1 MFWGDQATR
10 SRGWFPQGKGGVV
23 ERRGPH
29 APTACSCRVSCPLL
43 APSYPFQGILATI
56 LIYVQYQLNA
66 PHISMWYIPCAR
78 RADRRYSASMEHWH
92 GFETA
97 RSIVQIHETTI
108 ADIGSDLSAHFV
120 TVPARSLGG
129 SSYRF
134 QGSEGP
140 LEMLGL
146 LRIADVPFGGVA
158 RSLAA
163 CLVSDDVET
172 FVRKFHQGF
181 EEETSHSS
189 VQLPEPFV
197 FAEYLTFA
205 RVVPFEQ
212 PSLSADS
219 LGNILTAQVHG
230 EAGYMY
236 HELTRTPV
244 LAVSIPAGMVI
255 CGSAQG
261 MIRTLE
267 SGLRQRLMELVKS
280 RSGEYEDEDTIP

>member
-1 MFWGDQATR
+1 
-10 SRGWFPQGKGGVV
+10 
-23 ERRGPH
+23 
-29 APTACSCRVSCPLL
+29 
-43 APSYPFQGILATI
+43 
-56 LIYVQYQLNA
+56 
-66 PHISMWYIPCAR
+66 
-78 RADRRYSASMEHWH
+78 MEYWH

-97 RSIVQIHETTI
+97 RNVAQIYESTI
-108 ADIGSDLSAHFV
+108 ADIASDLSAHIV

-129 SSYRF
+129 SSYLF

-140 LEMLGL
+140 FETLGL
-146 LRIADVPFGGVA
+146 LPIADVPFGGVA

-189 VQLPEPFV
+189 TQLPKPFV

-219 LGNILTAQVHG
+219 LGNILTAQGRG

-236 HELTRTPV
+236 HEATGIPL
-244 LAVSIPAGMVI
+244 LAVAIPAGIVI
-255 CGSAQG
+255 CGSAPG
-261 MIRTLE
+261 MIRVLE
-267 SGLRQRLMELVKS
+267 SGLRQRLLELVKT
-280 RSGEYEDEDTIP
+280 RSGEHQEGDETP

>member
-1 MFWGDQATR
+1 
-10 SRGWFPQGKGGVV
+10 
-23 ERRGPH
+23 
-29 APTACSCRVSCPLL
+29 
-43 APSYPFQGILATI
+43 
-56 LIYVQYQLNA
+56 
-66 PHISMWYIPCAR
+66 
-78 RADRRYSASMEHWH
+78 MEHWH

-97 RSIVQIHETTI
+97 GNVVQIYETTI
-108 ADIGSDLSAHFV
+108 ADTTSNLSAHFV

-129 SSYRF
+129 SSYLY
-134 QGSEGP
+134 QGSDWP
-140 LEMLGL
+140 LETLGL

-189 VQLPEPFV
+189 VQLPKPFE

-205 RVVPFEQ
+205 RVIPSEQ

-219 LGNILTAQVHG
+219 LGNILTAQVQG

-236 HELTRTPV
+236 HEETRIPL
-244 LAVSIPAGMVI
+244 LAVAIPSDMVL
-255 CGSAQG
+255 CGSAPG
-261 MIRTLE
+261 MIRALE

-280 RSGEYEDEDTIP
+280 RSGEDQGGDGSTGQDG

>member
-1 MFWGDQATR
+1 
-10 SRGWFPQGKGGVV
+10 
-23 ERRGPH
+23 
-29 APTACSCRVSCPLL
+29 
-43 APSYPFQGILATI
+43 
-56 LIYVQYQLNA
+56 
-66 PHISMWYIPCAR
+66 
-78 RADRRYSASMEHWH
+78 MEHWH

-108 ADIGSDLSAHFV
+108 ADVASDLSAHFV

-129 SSYRF
+129 SSYQL

-140 LEMLGL
+140 LAALGL
-146 LRIADVPFGGVA
+146 LPIADVPFGGVA

-172 FVRKFHQGF
+172 FVRKFEQGF

-189 VQLPEPFV
+189 VQLPEPFM

-205 RVVPFEQ
+205 RVIPFEQ

-219 LGNILTAQVHG
+219 LGNILTAQGHG

-236 HELTRTPV
+236 HEATGIPL
-244 LAVSIPAGMVI
+244 LAVAIPTGMVI
-255 CGSAQG
+255 CGSG
-261 MIRTLE
+261 VGLIRALE
-267 SGLRQRLMELVKS
+267 SGLRQRLIELAKS
-280 RSGEYEDEDTIP
+280 RSGEHQDGDESIGQDG

>member
-1 MFWGDQATR
+1 
-10 SRGWFPQGKGGVV
+10 
-23 ERRGPH
+23 
-29 APTACSCRVSCPLL
+29 
-43 APSYPFQGILATI
+43 
-56 LIYVQYQLNA
+56 
-66 PHISMWYIPCAR
+66 
-78 RADRRYSASMEHWH
+78 MEYWH

-97 RSIVQIHETTI
+97 RNVAQIYESTI
-108 ADIGSDLSAHFV
+108 ADVTSDLSAHFV

-129 SSYRF
+129 SSYHL
-134 QGSEGP
+134 QDSEGP
-140 LEMLGL
+140 FETLGL
-146 LRIADVPFGGVA
+146 LPIADVPFGGVA

-219 LGNILTAQVHG
+219 LGNILTAQGRG

-236 HELTRTPV
+236 HEATGIPL
-244 LAVSIPAGMVI
+244 LAVAIPLGMVI
-255 CGSAQG
+255 CGSAPG
-261 MIRTLE
+261 MIRALE
-267 SGLRQRLMELVKS
+267 LGLRQRLLELVKT
-280 RSGEYEDEDTIP
+280 RSGEHQEGDETP

>member
-1 MFWGDQATR
+1 
-10 SRGWFPQGKGGVV
+10 
-23 ERRGPH
+23 
-29 APTACSCRVSCPLL
+29 
-43 APSYPFQGILATI
+43 
-56 LIYVQYQLNA
+56 
-66 PHISMWYIPCAR
+66 
-78 RADRRYSASMEHWH
+78 MEYWH

-97 RSIVQIHETTI
+97 GNVVQIYETTI
-108 ADIGSDLSAHFV
+108 ADTTSNLSAHFV

-129 SSYRF
+129 SSYLY
-134 QGSEGP
+134 QGSDWP
-140 LEMLGL
+140 LETLGL

-205 RVVPFEQ
+205 RVIPFEQ

-230 EAGYMY
+230 EADYMY
-236 HELTRTPV
+236 HEETRIPL
-244 LAVSIPAGMVI
+244 LAIAIPAGMVL
-255 CGSAQG
+255 CGSPPG
-261 MIRTLE
+261 MIRALE

-280 RSGEYEDEDTIP
+280 RSGEDQGGDGSIG